1 MGPDPYGNGSCKI
14 TIDSEGYHEE
24 PRVLIVTV
32 KDPQILRENND
43 CFCRNISA
51 VPAQRVIATQW
62 ENNRIGTSQILP
74 DLGFSQNDV
83 GCFFFFLDYA
93 YSPFMSVFVDLH
105 FWSLLSVGSYLH
117 IEFWLLQLHCSPLRL
132 FCSLFPV
139 SLT

>member
-1 MGPDPYGNGSCKI
+1 MTCSNYLWPPNTPCSKGLLFSAFGPQSRHRVSGYVYLGPDPYGNGSCKI

-83 GCFFFFLDYA
+83 GCFFFSGLCIFSIY
-93 YSPFMSVFVDLH
+93 
-105 FWSLLSVGSYLH
+105 
-117 IEFWLLQLHCSPLRL
+117 ERL
-132 FCSLFPV
+132 C
-139 SLT
+139 